1 MAKKCAVM
9 NELLLREFSIVSL
22 RLHLF
27 FFFFFFAFSLSLSLI
42 TTLLKREFV

>member
-22 RLHLF
+22 RLH
-27 FFFFFFAFSLSLSLI
+27 FFFAFFFCVFTLI
-42 TTLLKREFV
+42 IFNYDLTEA

>member
-27 FFFFFFAFSLSLSLI
+27 FFFFFFCVFTLI
-42 TTLLKREFV
+42 IFNYDLTEA

>member
-22 RLHLF
+22 RLHF
-27 FFFFFFAFSLSLSLI
+27 FFAFFFAFSLSLSLI

>member
-27 FFFFFFAFSLSLSLI
+27 FFFFFCVFTLI
-42 TTLLKREFV
+42 IFNYDLTEA

>member
-22 RLHLF
+22 RLHFFFLLF
-27 FFFFFFAFSLSLSLI
+27 FFCVFTLI
-42 TTLLKREFV
+42 IFNYDLTEA

>member
-22 RLHLF
+22 RLHF
-27 FFFFFFAFSLSLSLI
+27 FFFFFFCVFTLI
-42 TTLLKREFV
+42 IFNYDLTEA

>member
-22 RLHLF
+22 RLHF

>member
-27 FFFFFFAFSLSLSLI
+27 FFFFFAFSLSLSLI

>member
-22 RLHLF
+22 RLH

>member
-27 FFFFFFAFSLSLSLI
+27 FFFYCVFTLI
-42 TTLLKREFV
+42 IFNYDLTEA